1 MFYTRYS
8 SKSCPVNSHLMHS
21 PRRTRVRYL
30 SCPQAVAIPSEC
42 ARKVMIGKLSDEVLL
57 SIFRYYLD
65 ASPRF
70 WPRLVHICH
79 KWRQIVFASQQA
91 LHLRLF
97 CTHGTPVLK
106 ALDYWPALPIAVQ
119 YGGSLALNP
128 LAHGDEDNIIAALK
142 QFDRVSTI
150 GLTITTSLLGKL
162 SAIEEPLSRLEE
174 LVLRS
179 PDNTQL
185 ILPST
190 FRWGARL
197 RRLHST
203 RIALPALPQL
213 LSSSE
218 NLVDLKLHE
227 IGYFSP
233 EALADALSRMTQLQ
247 SLSLHFPSPASCTGL
262 IGASPLPVQ
271 RVVLPALSCFKFRG
285 TSEYLNDLVTRIDAP
300 GLVDIQVRFF
310 NQLIFHILQF
320 VQFIDRIETQKSHRR
335 VDIVSFKH
343 FISICFTRPG
353 APTRLKMRVSCEQ
366 LDWQLSVITQI
377 WDQLSPLLSPIES
390 LGIYTTQFSNGQD
403 DMDKEQWLELIR
415 GFGGAKDFRVTG
427 GLATDILRT
436 LRRADGEHTTMLP
449 SLRTLGV
456 LGPMRGSLWEA
467 VEAFTS
473 RRPSDHFIEV
483 YPLSPLDFP
492 GPDTKKGK
500 QGTGPQQY
508 SCTVC
513 NSTWLHNSARSQQ
526 TQRHALKMC
535 LYYGVF
541 RWSQARKY
549 HLFENASKATL

>member
-1 MFYTRYS
+1 MTSRQLSGHPIGTEYERLLRHINELRGTQGGTEPFSQRVTIEIL
-8 SKSCPVNSHLMHS
+8 SKDS
-21 PRRTRVRYL
+21 
-30 SCPQAVAIPSEC
+30 
-42 ARKVMIGKLSDEVLL
+42 LL
-57 SIFRYYLD
+57 KIFRHCLD
-65 ASPRF
+65 ATPRY
-70 WPRLVHICH
+70 WPTLASVCR
-79 KWRQIVFASQQA
+79 KWRQILFA
-91 LHLRLF
+91 LPLGPNLRLHF
-97 CTHGTPVLK
+97 THGTPVLK
-106 ALDYWPALPIAVQ
+106 TLDFLPAFPIVVQ
-119 YGGSLALNP
+119 YGGSPTLDPPAP
-128 LAHGDEDNIIAALK
+128 EDEDNIVAALK
-142 QFDRVSTI
+142 QSDRVSTI
-150 GLTITTSLLGKL
+150 GLTITTSLLEKL
-162 SAIEEPLSRLEE
+162 SAIKEPFLRLEE

-179 PDNTQL
+179 PDNTQP

-190 FRWGARL
+190 FRWGTRL

-233 EALADALSRMTQLQ
+233 EALADGLSRMTQLQ
-247 SLSLHFPSPASCTGL
+247 SLSLHFLSSRTSH
-262 IGASPLPVQ
+262 IGTSPLPGE
-271 RVVLPALSCFKFRG
+271 RVVLPPLSCLKFRG

-335 VDIVSFKH
+335 VDFVSFKH
-343 FISICFTRPG
+343 FISIYFTRPG

-377 WDQLSPLLSPIES
+377 WDQLAPLLSRIES
-390 LGIYTTQFSNGQD
+390 LGVYTTQCSNGQD
-403 DMDKEQWLELIR
+403 DMNKEQWLELIR

-436 LRRADGEHTTMLP
+436 LCRADGEHTTMLP

-473 RRPSDHFIEV
+473 RRPSNHFVEV

-500 QGTGPQQY
+500 RGTAPPQY

-513 NSTWLHNSARSQQ
+513 DAWLHNPARPQQ

-535 LYYGVF
+535 PYYGVF
-541 RWSQARKY
+541 KWSQACKY
-549 HLFENASKATL
+549 YLFENASKATL